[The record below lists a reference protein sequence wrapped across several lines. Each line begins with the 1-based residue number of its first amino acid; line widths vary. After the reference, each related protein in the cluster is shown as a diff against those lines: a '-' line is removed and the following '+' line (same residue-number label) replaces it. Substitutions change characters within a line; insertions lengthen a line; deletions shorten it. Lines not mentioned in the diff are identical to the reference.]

1 TINMKQLH
9 TIIIG
14 DIPDERI
21 NQCLESW
28 RCIENKYPHKIW
40 SSSEVEDLIHT
51 NYPQF
56 IDMEID
62 FRDNMGLYC
71 DIGRYL
77 IMHNSGG
84 IWVDWDIELHDAEK
98 FTNAIEGKNNLMLS
112 DGTMKSLCSEFM
124 IHEKG
129 SEFMIKVVEDIYKL
143 YNKLDGDRIT

>member
-1 TINMKQLH
+1 
-9 TIIIG
+9 
-14 DIPDERI
+14 
-21 NQCLESW
+21 
-28 RCIENKYPHKIW
+28 
-40 SSSEVEDLIHT
+40 
-51 NYPQF
+51 
-56 IDMEID
+56 
-62 FRDNMGLYC
+62 
-71 DIGRYL
+71 GRYL

-143 YNKLDGDRIT
+143 YNKLDGDRITTTHYTGGYRLKESYMMHNPKIEVIDIKEMFRYDYMDIKWKTNAVSSNAPLTHYWLHTW